1 MKYYLLQSSKKGEA
15 VTFTMVRVSTSDVA
29 AFLKRNDGQI
39 LFEGASAAE
48 VLAQLGG
55 MLDKGTVN
63 Q

>member
-1 MKYYLLQSSKKGEA
+1 MKYYLLQGGKKGDA
-15 VTFTMVRVSTSDVA
+15 VTFTMVRVSASDVA

-55 MLDKGTVN
+55 MLDKGTVS